1 MNTKQDCTK
10 GALGLFVTRNIGYN
24 NYSYYYC
31 SLTQQKYRIRE
42 EIKYSDF
49 MKAIS
54 SVWRKGNRLGEG
66 YKEIM
71 YL

>member
-1 MNTKQDCTK
+1 MNTKQDYTK

-54 SVWRKGNRLGEG
+54 SKCGG
-66 YKEIM
+66 KEID
-71 YL
+71 LGKDTKK